1 MTQREALDLT
11 VEIIKDYEEKVL
23 GKETNTTQEIISML
37 LKMKSSA
44 KMINW
49 SKDLVFEVLNEWR
62 DKHGRNPS
70 ATDLV
75 EAGMPSSTV
84 IKKVF
89 DMKSSAFLKIYYPR
103 EKNKKATTKYSL
115 FTNEDWA
122 SIFVEQYEK
131 HKPVTSKEYDT
142 LRDKDTPT
150 WITIARNLN
159 LTRWRE
165 LIEYTKVDCNIR
177 ESTPIKKEIFIVN
190 SNAPLYE
197 KLAELI
203 ELNSSDKN

>member
-1 MTQREALDLT
+1 MTQREALDRT

-49 SKDLVFEVLNEWR
+49 SKDLVFEILDEWR

-103 EKNKKATTKYSL
+103 E
-115 FTNEDWA
+115 
-122 SIFVEQYEK
+122 
-131 HKPVTSKEYDT
+131 
-142 LRDKDTPT
+142 R
-150 WITIARNLN
+150 
-159 LTRWRE
+159 
-165 LIEYTKVDCNIR
+165 
-177 ESTPIKKEIFIVN
+177 IKKPQQNIHYLPTKIGQ
-190 SNAPLYE
+190 AYL
-197 KLAELI
+197 
-203 ELNSSDKN
+203 